1 MPAPTDYLERTRGRI
16 LAPAEHVRVVS
27 RVDIVRSLPA
37 STGHARGRV
46 VLALTESRLLLV
58 TSSIRATRA
67 QVIAQWPAG
76 RLYIKAA
83 KRKVG
88 NNLIHIQTSQGQDL
102 WFEWIS
108 GHRPQQWA
116 NLRFRQ

>member
-16 LAPAEHVRVVS
+16 LAPDEHVRVVS

-46 VLALTESRLLLV
+46 VLALTDSRLLLV

-76 RLYIKAA
+76 RLCIKAA
-83 KRKVG
+83 KRKLG
-88 NNLIHIQTSQGQDL
+88 NNLIHIQTGEGQDL

-108 GHRPQQWA
+108 GHRPQEWA